1 MVIGAGLTG
10 GSDERAPDGRIR
22 ALAEVKRRCLRWCS
36 RRLVVSAVEVVP
48 GLVEERFRSARD
60 AARRTDCEA
69 PLVFL
74 FVEDRELRESGVLGL
89 ERERVFV
96 AR

>member
-1 MVIGAGLTG
+1 MVIGAGLAG
-10 GSDERAPDGRIR
+10 RPDERAPDGRIR
-22 ALAEVKRRCLRWCS
+22 ALAGVKRRCLRWCS
-36 RRLVVSAVEVVP
+36 RRFVVSAVEVVP
-48 GLVEERFRSARD
+48 GLVEGRFRSARD